1 MINNN
6 IKYLHTIFG
15 GLKQSDVMS
24 GSAHMHIFIHP
35 AGLCILVGACN
46 TFPFKVI
53 INMYDAINV
62 FLVFWVYFL

>member
-35 AGLCILVGACN
+35 VSLWLLVGAFN
-46 TFPFKVI
+46 PLTDNYQYV
-53 INMYDAINV
+53 
-62 FLVFWVYFL
+62 